1 MDLPTQQPLQPGVAE
16 RITRGAVLL
25 FLLLAILTL
34 TFAFGYG
41 TRELRTRETPAS
53 VGNGNAVGR
62 GGTSTTVAS
71 GTETSALIDEVCGVL
86 ETQHVDRSTITPQSC
101 RDAAINGIISSLND
115 PHTSYISPADLAS
128 GALDMGS
135 TYQGIGASVSDKS
148 GQVQIV
154 APFRDSPAEKA
165 GIKAGDIVLEVDGQR
180 TDGWSD
186 QEAVQHIRGI
196 KGTPVALKVQH
207 QGGQTETITVVR
219 GDIEIQS
226 VYAKPNLEIIPGESG
241 DKLVDRDGKEVTD
254 LFYVNISQFHENT
267 LNEFRTLT
275 KDVQAKGY
283 KGLILDLRSN
293 PGGLLDATVAVAD
306 EFLDKGTVLSEVDA
320 NGKSQTWTAKPGGL
334 LTKIPVVILQDQSSA
349 SGSEVLASALRDN
362 GRATIVGTRSFGK
375 GTVNQLMPLKS
386 CGDPKGCGAVYVAVG
401 RWLTPKAGQIE
412 GVGVKPDVELPMTSN
427 DYVTNG
433 DIQLFKAID
442 VLRGK

>member
-1 MDLPTQQPLQPGVAE
+1 MDVPGQQSIQPGFVE
-16 RITRGAVLL
+16 RFTRGAVVA

-34 TFAFGYG
+34 AFALGWG
-41 TRELRTRETPAS
+41 TKELRTSDTPAS
-53 VGNGNAVGR
+53 AVDPSGQ
-62 GGTSTTVAS
+62 GSSATPGTSGSAQ
-71 GTETSALIDEVCGVL
+71 TSALIDEVCGVL
-86 ETQHVDRSTITPQSC
+86 ETQHVDRNTITPQSC
-101 RDAAINGIISSLND
+101 RDAAINGIITSLND

-165 GIKAGDIVLEVDGQR
+165 GIEAGDIILEVDGQR

-186 QEAVQHIRGI
+186 QEAVQHIRGV
-196 KGTPVALKVQH
+196 KGTSVTLKVQH

-219 GDIEIQS
+219 GDIQIQS
-226 VYAKPNLEIIPGESG
+226 VYRQPNLEIIPGESG
-241 DKLVDRDGKEVTD
+241 ENLVDREGNQVTD
-254 LFYVNISQFHENT
+254 LVYVNISQFHENT
-267 LNEFRTLT
+267 LNEFRTHM
-275 KDVQAKGY
+275 KDVEKSGA

-293 PGGLLDATVAVAD
+293 PGGLLDATVSIAD
-306 EFLDKGTVLSEVDA
+306 EFLDKGTILSEVDA
-320 NGKSQTWTAKPGGL
+320 NGKSQSWTAKSGGL
-334 LTKIPVVILQDQSSA
+334 LTRIPIVVLQDQSSA

-375 GTVNQLMPLKS
+375 GTVNQLMPLKN

-401 RWLTPKAGQIE
+401 RWLTPKGAQIE
-412 GVGVKPDVELPMTSN
+412 GVGVKPDVELPMSRD
-427 DYVTNG
+427 DYVNG
-433 DIQLFKAID
+433 GDVQMFKAID
-442 VLRGK
+442 ILRGK